1 VLKIKNIFIVT
12 FFFFFLNCCSNFKPL
27 YKENLSNL
35 YTLQDVSII
44 TDKKRVSENIKKNLI
59 ELFPTNKKTK
69 YILKIEGLS
78 ETTGTV
84 ADTARKISR
93 YKNQVSANVK
103 IYYRQRKYDKLI
115 YEFYEEKDASYSL
128 ILNNIRSTMAS
139 KKNAELTSTRLL
151 SEEIYKRVLV
161 FLSKIRV
168 KYVNK

>member
-1 VLKIKNIFIVT
+1 MLTIKKTFIIT
-12 FFFFFLNCCSNFKPL
+12 FFLFFLNSCSGFKPL
-27 YKENLSNL
+27 YKNNLISL
-35 YTLQDVSII
+35 YALQEISII
-44 TDKKRVSENIKKNLI
+44 TDKKRISENIKKSLI

-84 ADTARKISR
+84 SDATRKISR

-115 YEFYEEKDASYSL
+115 YEFYEKRDASFSL
-128 ILNNIRSTMAS
+128 ISNNVRSTMAS

-161 FLSKIRV
+161 FLSK
-168 KYVNK
+168 N

>member
-1 VLKIKNIFIVT
+1 MLTIKKIFIIT
-12 FFFFFLNCCSNFKPL
+12 FFFFFLNSCSNFKPL
-27 YKENLSNL
+27 YKNNLSSL
-35 YTLQDVSII
+35 YALQEVSII
-44 TDKKRVSENIKKNLI
+44 TDKKRISENIKKNLV

-84 ADTARKISR
+84 SDSTRKISR

-103 IYYRQRKYDKLI
+103 IYYRQKKYDKLI
-115 YEFYEEKDASYSL
+115 YEFYEKRDASYSL
-128 ILNNIRSTMAS
+128 ISNNIRSTIAS

-161 FLSKIRV
+161 FLSK
-168 KYVNK
+168 N

>member
-1 VLKIKNIFIVT
+1 MHTIKKIFIVT

-27 YKENLSNL
+27 YKNNLNSL
-35 YTLQDVSII
+35 HALPEVSIV

-59 ELFPTNKKTK
+59 ELFPSNKKIK
-69 YILKIEGLS
+69 YILKIKGLS

-84 ADTARKISR
+84 SDTTRKISR

-115 YEFYEEKDASYSL
+115 YEFYEKRDASYSL
-128 ILNNIRSTMAS
+128 ISNNIRSTIAS

-151 SEEIYKRVLV
+151 SEEIYRRVLV
-161 FLSKIRV
+161 FLSKQ
-168 KYVNK
+168 

>member
-1 VLKIKNIFIVT
+1 MRKIKNIFIVT

-27 YKENLSNL
+27 YKKDLSSL
-35 YTLQDVSII
+35 YALQDVSII
-44 TDKKRVSENIKKNLI
+44 TDKKRISENIKKNLI

-103 IYYRQRKYDKLI
+103 IYYRQRKYDRLI
-115 YEFYEEKDASYSL
+115 NEFYAEKEASYSL

-161 FLSKIRV
+161 FLSK
-168 KYVNK
+168 N

>member
-1 VLKIKNIFIVT
+1 MLTIKKTFIIT
-12 FFFFFLNCCSNFKPL
+12 FFLFFLNSCSGFKPL
-27 YKENLSNL
+27 YKNNLISL
-35 YTLQDVSII
+35 YALQEISII
-44 TDKKRVSENIKKNLI
+44 TDKKRISENIKKSLV

-84 ADTARKISR
+84 SDATRKISR

-115 YEFYEEKDASYSL
+115 YEFYEKRDASFSL
-128 ILNNIRSTMAS
+128 ISNNVRSTMAS

-161 FLSKIRV
+161 FLSK
-168 KYVNK
+168 N

>member
-1 VLKIKNIFIVT
+1 MLTIKKNIIIIFS
-12 FFFFFLNCCSNFKPL
+12 FFFLNCCSNFKPL
-27 YKENLSNL
+27 YKNNLSSL
-35 YTLQDVSII
+35 YALQDVSII
-44 TDKKRVSENIKKNLI
+44 TDKKRISENIKKNLI

-84 ADTARKISR
+84 SDTARKISR

-103 IYYRQRKYDKLI
+103 IYDRKRKYDRLI
-115 YEFYEEKDASYSL
+115 YQFYEKRDASYSL

-161 FLSKIRV
+161 FLTK
-168 KYVNK
+168 N